1 MEVVKLEPAE
11 LAKRIV
17 DIIADKKGEDIIMMD
32 LQPVST
38 VTDYFVLCSGNSERQ
53 VRAIVEDTAKKLKE
67 LGVLPLHIE
76 GTASSGWV
84 LMDYNSV
91 IVHVFVPEVRQY
103 YRLERLWS
111 DAPVI
116 VRVQ

>member
-1 MEVVKLEPAE
+1 MKLEPAE
-11 LAKRIV
+11 LARKIV
-17 DIIADKKGEDIIMMD
+17 DIIADRKGEDIIMMD
-32 LQPVST
+32 LRPVSA

-53 VRAIVEDTAKKLKE
+53 IKAIMEDTSKKLKA

-76 GTASSGWV
+76 GAASSGWV

-91 IVHVFVPEVRQY
+91 VVHVFVPEVRQY
-103 YRLERLWS
+103 YRLEKLWS
-111 DAPVI
+111 DAPVV